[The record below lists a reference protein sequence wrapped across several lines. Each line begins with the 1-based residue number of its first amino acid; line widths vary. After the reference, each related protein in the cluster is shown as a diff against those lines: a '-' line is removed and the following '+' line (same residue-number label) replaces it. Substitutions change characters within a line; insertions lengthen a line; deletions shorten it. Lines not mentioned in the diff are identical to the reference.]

1 MIFLYIVSAVM
12 ILMVLFALLYM
23 ALSPVLEDIGAWYRR
38 EKQKALD
45 KKILETTTR
54 YARHFS
60 ALLVLI
66 IITSCT
72 SPILYRSDY
81 SSAVE
86 GLPLVT
92 SISAAWKIS
101 AAIEYD
107 GSLDCRTPA
116 HTYRVG
122 SGDCKD
128 ISALMVALLSGAGI
142 DSELVRI
149 HYYDGQH
156 MIVYIPGHGYVEP
169 QDYGVYYFEDGLE
182 IMTRYTLDEYLGG
195 AI

>member
-1 MIFLYIVSAVM
+1 MNLSFRFLTNLVGSRARR
-12 ILMVLFALLYM
+12 F
-23 ALSPVLEDIGAWYRR
+23 PV
-38 EKQKALD
+38 
-45 KKILETTTR
+45 
-54 YARHFS
+54 
-60 ALLVLI
+60 LLVLAALS
-66 IITSCT
+66 SCA
-72 SPILYRSDY
+72 SPVLYRSDY

-122 SGDCKD
+122 AGDCKD
-128 ISALMVALLSGAGI
+128 ISALMVALLRGAGI

-156 MIVYIPGHGYVEP
+156 MIVYILGHGYVEP
-169 QDYGVYYFEDGLE
+169 QDYGVYYFEDSLE
-182 IMTRYTLDEYLGG
+182 IMTRYTLEEYLGG

>member
-1 MIFLYIVSAVM
+1 MIILYIVSTVM
-12 ILMVLFALLYM
+12 ALMVLFSLVYM
-23 ALSPVLEDIGAWYRR
+23 ALSPVLEEIGAWYRR
-38 EKQKALD
+38 R
-45 KKILETTTR
+45 KILKATAR
-54 YARHFS
+54 YARRFPV
-60 ALLVLI
+60 LLVLAAL
-66 IITSCT
+66 TSCT

-81 SSAVE
+81 AAAVE

-116 HTYRVG
+116 HTYRVQA
-122 SGDCKD
+122 GDCKD
-128 ISALMVALLSGAGI
+128 ISALMVALLRGAGI

-169 QDYGVYYFEDGLE
+169 QDYGVYYFKDSLE
-182 IMTRYTLDEYLGG
+182 IMTRYTLEEYLGG